1 MRLGAA
7 APVILR
13 ARAGGPAVRTRIVSP
28 VPVSDSAAA
37 TPPRL
42 VLFQRDDCHL
52 CDLAL
57 DVLAAARVP
66 EFDSVFIDDDEVLE
80 ARYGVRVPVLRDV
93 EREVELDWPFDEARL
108 RAFLGG

>member
-1 MRLGAA
+1 MTDPAA
-7 APVILR
+7 
-13 ARAGGPAVRTRIVSP
+13 
-28 VPVSDSAAA
+28 VP
-37 TPPRL
+37 PPRL

-66 EFDSVFIDDDEVLE
+66 EFDSVFIDDDDVLE

-93 EREVELDWPFDEARL
+93 GREVELDWPFDVARVRGFL
-108 RAFLGG
+108 RG

>member
-1 MRLGAA
+1 MTDPAA
-7 APVILR
+7 
-13 ARAGGPAVRTRIVSP
+13 
-28 VPVSDSAAA
+28 VP
-37 TPPRL
+37 PPRL

-66 EFDSVFIDDDEVLE
+66 EFDSVFIDDDEALE

-93 EREVELDWPFDEARL
+93 GREVELDWPFDVARV
-108 RAFLGG
+108 RALLGG

>member
-1 MRLGAA
+1 MRLDAA
-7 APVILR
+7 ALVILR
-13 ARAGGPAVRTRIVSP
+13 ARAGGPAVRTRIVRP
-28 VPVSDSAAA
+28 VPVTDPAAVP
-37 TPPRL
+37 PPRL

-66 EFDSVFIDDDEVLE
+66 EFDSVFIDDDDVLE

-93 EREVELDWPFDEARL
+93 EREVELDWPFDVARV
-108 RAFLGG
+108 RGFLAG

>member
-1 MRLGAA
+1 MTDPAA
-7 APVILR
+7 
-13 ARAGGPAVRTRIVSP
+13 
-28 VPVSDSAAA
+28 VP
-37 TPPRL
+37 PPRL

-66 EFDSVFIDDDEVLE
+66 EFDSVFIDDDEALE

-93 EREVELDWPFDEARL
+93 GREVELDWPFDVARV
-108 RAFLGG
+108 RGFLGG